1 MLKFINTCLVAAVLA
16 SAFVLYSLEHQTRNA
31 EREIAHLESAI
42 RDERESIKLLEAEW
56 SNLTRPER
64 LQKLAEEHLHMK
76 PVTQL
81 QLIEESELA
90 ARVPAEPIVKLEEN
104 GKDPIG
110 DILKAME

>member
-31 EREIAHLESAI
+31 EREISRLKVAI
-42 RDERESIKLLEAEW
+42 QDERESIKLLEAEW
-56 SNLTRPER
+56 SNLIRPER
-64 LQKLAEEHLHMK
+64 LQKLAEEHLLMR
-76 PVTQL
+76 PVSQL
-81 QLIEESELA
+81 QMVEESELA
-90 ARVPAEPIVKLEEN
+90 ARVPAEPVVKLEEN